1 MVVLDSALPKSVT
14 AFHSS
19 FPVSAN
25 LGGRNMLK
33 AHLHLL
39 PALLACLVLT
49 ETQLVAHR
57 LLKPPRVLKRVNPV
71 YTDEARAARIE
82 GVVVL
87 ECLIRADG
95 TVSVKRTLRGLG
107 YGLDESARAAI
118 EQWLFSPQTED
129 GKAVD
134 VTLIIQ
140 VNFPPV
146 RPVKR

>member
-1 MVVLDSALPKSVT
+1 
-14 AFHSS
+14 
-19 FPVSAN
+19 
-25 LGGRNMLK
+25 MLK

-57 LLKPPRVLKRVNPV
+57 LMKPPRVLKRVNPV

-87 ECLIRADG
+87 ECLIRTDG

-107 YGLDESARAAI
+107 YGLDESARVAI

-134 VTLIIQ
+134 ATLVIQ

-146 RPVKR
+146 RPLKR